1 MTSPDLTPSSRI
13 SAGGGPVSRNRGR
26 WIVRRAGIVS
36 SMFLIV
42 GLAAPGKVRAWNA
55 EGHMAVA
62 QIAYNHLH
70 PTVKAKCDALIAV
83 PLTYGGTATN
93 TFVTAACWADDFKSQ
108 LGSGT
113 WHYIDLPI
121 SLDGT
126 SYASFVP
133 PSFDVV
139 QAINQSIATFRN
151 PSATDAQQAI
161 SLRYLIHFLADIQQP
176 LHCSAAFFASQP
188 GGDAGGNGYPIS
200 GTYNNLHSLWDSG
213 GGYLADSLP
222 RPLST
227 ASRTTLNNRVATIEA
242 AHPYQS
248 VEAGRLP
255 DVMVWAQEAKS
266 LAVTICYSG
275 IALNTAPSAGY
286 LQTARSTTEAR
297 IALGGQ
303 RLADLLNTL
312 LAVNPTPFRA
322 SNGDFGVSWNAV
334 VGATYYL
341 EWTDDP
347 ADPTWNVRP
356 PITASSRTATFQE
369 PMIPGRRFY
378 RLRR

>member
-1 MTSPDLTPSSRI
+1 MPREAS
-13 SAGGGPVSRNRGR
+13 GR
-26 WIVRRAGIVS
+26 LVRRPRAAMAI
-36 SMFLIV
+36 FLLA
-42 GLAAPGKVRAWNA
+42 GLAARGGALAWNA

-70 PTVKAKCDALIAV
+70 SSVKAKCDFLIAV
-83 PLTYGGTATN
+83 PLPQNGTATS

-126 SYASFVP
+126 SYAAFVP
-133 PSFDVV
+133 PEFDVV
-139 QAINQSIATFRN
+139 QAINQSIATLRDVT
-151 PSATDAQQAI
+151 ATDAAQATA
-161 SLRYLIHFLADIQQP
+161 LRYLIHFLADIQQP
-176 LHCSAAFFASQP
+176 LHCSTAFFAAQP
-188 GGDAGGNGYPIS
+188 NGDAGGNGFAIT

-227 ASRTTLNNRVATIEA
+227 SSRTTLNNRVATIEA

-248 VEAGRLP
+248 VGFGVLP
-255 DVMVWAQEAKS
+255 DAMAWAEEAKS

-275 IALNTAPSAGY
+275 IVRNSAPSAGY
-286 LQTARSTTEAR
+286 LQTARNTTEAR

-312 LAVNPTPFRA
+312 LAVSPGPFRA
-322 SNGDFGVSWNAV
+322 ANGDFGVSWKAV
-334 VGATYYL
+334 IGTPYYL
-341 EWTDDP
+341 EWTDDL
-347 ADPTWNVRP
+347 AAPTWNVLP

-369 PMIPGRRFY
+369 PMVPGRRFY